1 MMLKLAERV
10 IMLKPSA
17 SIAAK
22 KMVTEL
28 EAAGRKILDFTIG
41 EPDLPTPPHIVEAAI
56 SAMRNGDTH
65 YTASAG
71 TPALREA
78 VARKVAREKG
88 LACKAENVVVGCGAK
103 QLIYEAFATT
113 VEAGVD
119 VIVPAPYW
127 VSYPDIV
134 GLQGGRPV
142 IATADAEDDFKLTPV
157 ALEAAITPATRW
169 LVLNAPNNPTGAFYS
184 REELAALADVLRRY
198 PHVWIMTDEIYEN
211 LFYEG
216 ERSPSIVEVAPDLAE
231 RSLLI
236 SGVSK
241 AYAMTGWRVGYAVGP
256 KPLIDAM
263 TKLLSQSTTCPSS
276 ISQAATVAALDGDQ
290 SCIEEATALYRK
302 RRDRMVELLR
312 QAPGLDVRAPSGAFY
327 LYPCVAGLIGK
338 TTPAGKVLKT
348 DTDVA
353 LYLLEAANVAVV
365 DGSAYGLSP
374 YIRFSFATGMEII
387 EQGCANVVTACE
399 ALFANEPRQSATA

>member
-1 MMLKLAERV
+1 MTLKLAERV
-10 IMLKPSA
+10 VKLKPSA

-28 EAAGRKILDFTIG
+28 EAAGRKILDFTLG
-41 EPDLPTPPHIVEAAI
+41 EPDQPTPAHIVEAAI
-56 SAMRNGDTH
+56 SAMKNGETH

-71 TPALREA
+71 TPALRDA
-78 VARKVAREKG
+78 VARKIVREKG
-88 LACKAENVVVGCGAK
+88 FACKAENVVIGCGAK
-103 QLIYEAFATT
+103 QLIYEAFAAT
-113 VEAGVD
+113 VEPGVE

-134 GLQGGRPV
+134 GLQGGKAITV
-142 IATADAEDDFKLTPV
+142 TCGAEHDFKLTPA
-157 ALEAAITPATRW
+157 ALEAAITPMTRW
-169 LVLNAPNNPTGAFYS
+169 LVLNAPNNPTGSYYAH
-184 REELAALADVLRRY
+184 EELAALADVLRRH

-216 ERSPSIVEVAPDLAE
+216 ERSPSIIEVAPDLAD
-231 RSLLI
+231 RSLVI

-241 AYAMTGWRVGYAVGP
+241 AYAMTGWRIGYAVGP
-256 KPLIDAM
+256 KPLIDVM

-276 ISQAATVAALDGDQ
+276 ISQAAAVAALDGDQ
-290 SCIEEATALYRK
+290 TCVEEATALYRK
-302 RRDRMVELLR
+302 RRDRMVELLGE
-312 QAPGLDVRAPSGAFY
+312 APGLEVRAPAGAFY

-338 TTPAGKVLKT
+338 TTPSGKTLET

-365 DGSAYGLSP
+365 DGGAYGLSP
-374 YIRFSFATGMEII
+374 YIRLSFATGIETI
-387 EQGCANVVTACE
+387 EQGCANVIAACE
-399 ALFANEPRQSATA
+399 ALFENKARQSGTA

>member
-1 MMLKLAERV
+1 MTLKLAERV
-10 IMLKPSA
+10 VKLKPSA

-28 EAAGRKILDFTIG
+28 EAAGRTILDFTLG
-41 EPDLPTPPHIVEAAI
+41 EPDQPTPAHIVEAAI
-56 SAMRNGDTH
+56 SAMKNGETH

-71 TPALREA
+71 TPALRDA
-78 VARKVAREKG
+78 VARKIVREKQ
-88 LACKAENVVVGCGAK
+88 LACKAENVVIGCGAK
-103 QLIYEAFATT
+103 QLIYEAFAAT
-113 VEAGVD
+113 VEPGVE
-119 VIVPAPYW
+119 VIIPAPYW

-134 GLQGGRPV
+134 GLQGGKAV
-142 IATADAEDDFKLTPV
+142 TVTCGAEHDFKLTPE

-169 LVLNAPNNPTGAFYS
+169 LVLNAPNNPTGAYYS
-184 REELAALADVLRRY
+184 PEELAALADVLRRH

-216 ERSPSIVEVAPDLAE
+216 ERSPSIIEVTPDLAD
-231 RSLLI
+231 RSLVI

-241 AYAMTGWRVGYAVGP
+241 AYAMTGWRIGYAVGP
-256 KPLIDAM
+256 KPLIDVM

-276 ISQAATVAALDGDQ
+276 ISQAAAVAALDGDQ
-290 SCIEEATALYRK
+290 TCVEEATALYRK
-302 RRDRMVELLR
+302 RRDRMVELLGE
-312 QAPGLDVRAPSGAFY
+312 APGLDVRAPAGAFY

-338 TTPAGKVLKT
+338 TTPNGKTLET

-365 DGSAYGLSP
+365 DGGAYGLSP
-374 YIRFSFATGMEII
+374 YIRLSFATGIETI
-387 EQGCANVVTACE
+387 EQGCANVVAACE
-399 ALFANEPRQSATA
+399 ALFENKARQSGTA